1 MECKNKRA
9 CSFKLISFFNPEI
22 HDIVLGYL
30 TVEEKNNV
38 NAVKLVTDDE
48 NQVLFFSRLDIP
60 LNFRNE
66 ISLKKQVGLVAF
78 TNYSIQKFSNS
89 QPTSLELVEGV
100 ELLRA
105 IELDLKMFGVELDF
119 ETRSVDT
126 KDDLDYVR
134 KNIQS
139 DELFKKYNNR
149 EVN

>member
-1 MECKNKRA
+1 M
-9 CSFKLISFFNPEI
+9 L
-22 HDIVLGYL
+22 Y
-30 TVEEKNNV
+30 
-38 NAVKLVTDDE
+38 
-48 NQVLFFSRLDIP
+48 
-60 LNFRNE
+60 FRNE